1 MSTIWKF
8 DGVENKRDIRRHED
22 CMKKFFIFLRE
33 HAIKIICFE
42 KRNMIL
48 LPKEGMYHI
57 LIKQNFPFTNKSP
70 NINTTMI
77 KERDHSLY
85 TGKHRGAAQNVC
97 NLKYSILKT
106 FLWCFTMSLF
116 HKGASKEFKEEFNY
130 LGKNTKKYKIP
141 ISKEAKGI
149 YKNEKKNKQNKN
161 KNISYKLQFT
171 DGARFMTSSLSNL
184 VNNLAD
190 GIHKIKCRN
199 EHDNKCETWGFKYK
213 GFECSLEYTNAK
225 GDLILYQCLISNKNC
240 QKVHKIFLES
250 LANIYKFSNRD
261 INNFILLLQR
271 GFYIFTVT

>member
-57 LIKQNFPFTNKSP
+57 LIKQSFPFTNKSP

-116 HKGASKEFKEEFNY
+116 HKRASKEFKEEFNY
-130 LGKNTKKYKIP
+130 LGKILKNTKFQYQ
-141 ISKEAKGI
+141 
-149 YKNEKKNKQNKN
+149 KK
-161 KNISYKLQFT
+161 L
-171 DGARFMTSSLSNL
+171 
-184 VNNLAD
+184 
-190 GIHKIKCRN
+190 
-199 EHDNKCETWGFKYK
+199 K
-213 GFECSLEYTNAK
+213 GFIKMKKKKQTK
-225 GDLILYQCLISNKNC
+225 QKQKHILQITI
-240 QKVHKIFLES
+240 H
-250 LANIYKFSNRD
+250 
-261 INNFILLLQR
+261 
-271 GFYIFTVT
+271 

>member
-57 LIKQNFPFTNKSP
+57 LIKQSFPFTNKSP

-130 LGKNTKKYKIP
+130 LVKNTKKYKIP
-141 ISKEAKGI
+141 ISKETKGI
-149 YKNEKKNKQNKN
+149 YKNEKKKQTKQ
-161 KNISYKLQFT
+161 KQKHILQIT
-171 DGARFMTSSLSNL
+171 
-184 VNNLAD
+184 
-190 GIHKIKCRN
+190 IH
-199 EHDNKCETWGFKYK
+199 
-213 GFECSLEYTNAK
+213 
-225 GDLILYQCLISNKNC
+225 
-240 QKVHKIFLES
+240 
-250 LANIYKFSNRD
+250 
-261 INNFILLLQR
+261 
-271 GFYIFTVT
+271 